1 MKILCLYFYRDTVF
15 CLIMYM
21 SARYILLNSL
31 ELFMEGKYNLF
42 DSLVA
47 VKPALRLSNLFNIIY
62 LKPLIYLQP
71 TCAGSSPI
79 ICCIYYCDGI

>member
-1 MKILCLYFYRDTVF
+1 MFDNAYVSTIYFVEFVRTVHG
-15 CLIMYM
+15 
-21 SARYILLNSL
+21 R
-31 ELFMEGKYNLF
+31 YNLF

>member
-1 MKILCLYFYRDTVF
+1 MFDNAYVSTIYFVEFVRTVHG
-15 CLIMYM
+15 
-21 SARYILLNSL
+21 R
-31 ELFMEGKYNLF
+31 YNLF

-71 TCAGSSPI
+71 TCTGSSHI